1 MTKMALKGNST
12 TTGGVILD
20 GDETALDNGRPIAR
34 HMGLASCLRCGKN
47 GSIVGT
53 AETFGL
59 GTTRG
64 VLDGDVVMCECP
76 EGTNRVIAES
86 TIHYFA

>member
-34 HMGLASCLRCGKN
+34 HMELASCPQCGKN
-47 GSIVGT
+47 GPIFGT

-59 GTTRG
+59 ATTRG
-64 VLDGDVVMCECP
+64 VLDGDVVMCDCP
-76 EGTNRVIAES
+76 EGTNRVIADS
-86 TIHYFA
+86 TINYLA